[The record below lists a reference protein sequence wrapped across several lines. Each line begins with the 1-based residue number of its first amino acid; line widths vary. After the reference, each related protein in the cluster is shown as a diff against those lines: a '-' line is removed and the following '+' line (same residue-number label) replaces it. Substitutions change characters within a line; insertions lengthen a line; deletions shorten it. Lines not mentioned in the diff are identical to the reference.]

1 MKKVIIEQDEQ
12 VIRLEDVRDAMI
24 IGIEWKYGKKSFL
37 LKNEDDETVAIS
49 LGERNMIGCWSR
61 FSHFDYVNEVISNS
75 TAKNVFVFDSPKEL
89 AQWLAE

>member
-24 IGIEWKYGKKSFL
+24 IGIEWKYGRKSFL
-37 LKNEDDETVAIS
+37 LKNEDYNTIAIS
-49 LGERNMIGCWSR
+49 LGEQDTIGCWSKS
-61 FSHFDYVNEVISNS
+61 SHFDYVKEAISGS

>member
-12 VIRLEDVRDAMI
+12 VIRLEDVANAMI
-24 IGIEWKYGKKSFL
+24 IGIEWKSGGKSFL
-37 LKNEDDETVAIS
+37 IEEENGETLSIIFEERYTTSISVKFSPSYYVKEAIS
-49 LGERNMIGCWSR
+49 G
-61 FSHFDYVNEVISNS
+61 S